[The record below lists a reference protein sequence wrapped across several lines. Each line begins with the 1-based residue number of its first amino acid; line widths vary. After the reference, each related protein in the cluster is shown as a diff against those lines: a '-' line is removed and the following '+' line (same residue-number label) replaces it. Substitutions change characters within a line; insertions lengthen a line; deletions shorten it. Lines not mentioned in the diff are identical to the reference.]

1 MSNKFI
7 YISLTGLINE
17 IDWFYIFYFIKKC
30 VNAFEKI
37 IIIIYSDKRIIIF
50 KLVLNFINYKKKIIM
65 DVGKCRL

>member
-65 DVGKCRL
+65 DVGKYRL